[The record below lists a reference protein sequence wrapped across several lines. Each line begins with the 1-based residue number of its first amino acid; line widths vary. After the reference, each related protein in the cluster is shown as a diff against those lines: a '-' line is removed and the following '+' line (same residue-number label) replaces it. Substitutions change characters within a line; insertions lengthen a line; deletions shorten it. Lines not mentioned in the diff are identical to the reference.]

1 MMSGKMKKGLLFLAL
16 LGLTACGSNPSSY
29 LEPQAEPI
37 VNISE
42 ALVQSVEIEAKADL
56 LRLRNLTEQ
65 TQRLR
70 YTLIWYDALGVT
82 QTAAQTLDFRDD
94 NMLKAQWQRLELFA
108 QSEQSIALQ
117 KPTAESVNYRIYL
130 SEN

>member
-1 MMSGKMKKGLLFLAL
+1 MMSGKMKKSLLFLAL
-16 LGLTACGSNPSSY
+16 LGLTACGSNPTSY

-42 ALVQSVEIEAKADL
+42 ALAHSVEIEAKPDL

-94 NMLKAQWQRLELFA
+94 NMLKAQWQWLELFA
-108 QSEQSIALQ
+108 QSEQSIELQ

>member
-1 MMSGKMKKGLLFLAL
+1 MMSGKMKKSLLFLAL
-16 LGLTACGSNPSSY
+16 LGVTACGSNPTSY

-108 QSEQSIALQ
+108 QSEQSIELQ

>member
-1 MMSGKMKKGLLFLAL
+1 MMSGKMKKSLLFLAL
-16 LGLTACGSNPSSY
+16 LGLTACGSNPTSY

-42 ALVQSVEIEAKADL
+42 ALAQSVEIEAKADL

>member
-1 MMSGKMKKGLLFLAL
+1 MMSGKMKKSLLFLAL
-16 LGLTACGSNPSSY
+16 LGLTACGSNPTSY

-70 YTLIWYDALGVT
+70 YTLIWYNALGVT

>member
-1 MMSGKMKKGLLFLAL
+1 MMSGKMKKSLLFLAL
-16 LGLTACGSNPSSY
+16 LGLTACGSNPTSY

-108 QSEQSIALQ
+108 QSEQSIELQ

>member
-1 MMSGKMKKGLLFLAL
+1 MMSGKMKKSLLFLAL
-16 LGLTACGSNPSSY
+16 LGLTACGSNPTSY

-94 NMLKAQWQRLELFA
+94 SMLKAQWQRLELFA

>member
-1 MMSGKMKKGLLFLAL
+1 MMSGKMKKSLLFLAL

-94 NMLKAQWQRLELFA
+94 NMLKAQWQWLELFA
-108 QSEQSIALQ
+108 QSEQSIELQ

>member
-1 MMSGKMKKGLLFLAL
+1 MMSGKMKKSLLFLAL
-16 LGLTACGSNPSSY
+16 LGLTACGSNPTSY

>member
-1 MMSGKMKKGLLFLAL
+1 MMSGKMKKSLLLCILIGLS
-16 LGLTACGSNPSSY
+16 ACGSNPASY

-37 VNISE
+37 VNISS
-42 ALVQSVEIEAKADL
+42 ALAETVAIDAKADL
-56 LRLRNLTEQ
+56 LRLRNLSDQ

-82 QTAAQTLDFRDD
+82 QSVARTLDFRDD
-94 NMLKAQWQRLELFA
+94 NMLEAQWQTLNLFGR
-108 QSEQSIALQ
+108 SEQNIKLQ

>member
-1 MMSGKMKKGLLFLAL
+1 MMSGKMKKSLLFLAL
-16 LGLTACGSNPSSY
+16 LGLTACGSNPTSY

-42 ALVQSVEIEAKADL
+42 ALAQSVEIEAKPDL

>member
-1 MMSGKMKKGLLFLAL
+1 MMSGKMKKSLLLCILIGLS
-16 LGLTACGSNPSSY
+16 ACGSNPASY

-37 VNISE
+37 VNISS
-42 ALVQSVEIEAKADL
+42 ALVETVAIDAKADL
-56 LRLRNLTEQ
+56 LRLRNLSDQ

-82 QTAAQTLDFRDD
+82 QSVARTLDFRDD
-94 NMLKAQWQRLELFA
+94 NMLEAQWQTLNLFGR
-108 QSEQSIALQ
+108 SEQNIKLQ